1 MDLVKIKEIDGIPC
15 IILPENIFG
24 FKDED
29 EPKKEFNSLNITNDF
44 TDILQLKGRSN
55 IGNMLEELKKKFKE
69 KKQ

>member
-15 IILPENIFG
+15 IILPENIFR

-29 EPKKEFNSLNITNDF
+29 EPKKEFNSFNITNDF